1 MRRKVNG
8 QSSSTTASATR
19 SSGIS
24 EVNSLP
30 KVLPYCKLLSHQSHS
45 NHVKDLFCYI
55 IKHYGDS
62 GLSVLIYRQRDK
74 DQVVV
79 ICGDW
84 AGNNIDL
91 TDDSELAKIAIK
103 FNDLHLHLFL
113 STMRLIKLDQMQ
125 LFFSIANGE
134 LVLVDIQTAINKLS
148 GPGMVRDVFGNRFPT
163 QEVMKIELLDERAM
177 QYLADGGGS
186 YAGDL
191 IIKPSRFRL
200 YHDVNADI
208 YRPLYVEVRR

>member
-1 MRRKVNG
+1 M
-8 QSSSTTASATR
+8 
-19 SSGIS
+19 
-24 EVNSLP
+24 
-30 KVLPYCKLLSHQSHS
+30 
-45 NHVKDLFCYI
+45 
-55 IKHYGDS
+55 
-62 GLSVLIYRQRDK
+62 LIYRQRDK

-125 LFFSIANGE
+125 LFFSIADGE

-163 QEVMKIELLDERAM
+163 QEVKKIELLDERAM
-177 QYLADGGGS
+177 EYLADGSGS

-200 YHDVNADI
+200 YHDVNADT